1 MTSRERVRLALAHK
15 EADRVPMDLWGCASR
30 LHNKVYFGV
39 LDELGLE
46 GAGSL
51 IRPGTLTEYEDY
63 RISDA
68 LNVDFRH
75 VNIGKPKNYTSRTD
89 EHGNSYDEW
98 GIGHFKNDKYNA
110 ISVHPLADPDPS
122 MIDSYPWPDPDDP
135 GRAEGIGELARD
147 YHENTSCAVTATT
160 ATSGMMFE
168 FGQYLCGAEQ
178 FLINLYEEE
187 LFTEKL
193 IDKLTEIMTRIYLN
207 YLRPIAPYIEWVEFA
222 SDLGTQ
228 NGPFMSL
235 EMFRRYLKKPMAE
248 IFTAVKKEY
257 PGIKIMLH
265 SCGAMS
271 SFIPDLIDCGID
283 ILNSLQP
290 LAHGMDSQRL
300 KNEFGKT
307 IVLHSGV
314 DIQKAMQGT
323 AEEVE
328 EEVQRAIGAMAN
340 GGGYILAP
348 ANHLQGDCPPENVIT
363 LYRCGEKYGRYP
375 VKQFTQ

>member
-15 EADRVPMDLWGCASR
+15 EPDRVPLDLWGCASR

-39 LDELGLE
+39 LKELGIE
-46 GAGSL
+46 GMGPL

-63 RISDA
+63 RISDE
-68 LNVDFRH
+68 LGIDFRH
-75 VNIGKPKNYTSRTD
+75 INIGKPKNFKSHTD
-89 EHGNSYDEW
+89 DKGNSYDEW

-110 ISVHPLADPDPS
+110 ISVHPLDDPDPARL
-122 MIDSYPWPDPDDP
+122 DSYPWPDPDDP
-135 GRAEGIGELARD
+135 GRVEGIGERAKD
-147 YHENTSCAVTATT
+147 YYENTSYAVTATT
-160 ATSGMMFE
+160 ATSGLIFE

-178 FLINLYEEE
+178 FLVNLYEEE
-187 LFTEKL
+187 FFTEKL
-193 IDKLTEIMTRIYLN
+193 IDKLTEIMIRIHLN

-235 EMFRRYLKKPMAE
+235 EMFRKYLKKPMA
-248 IFTAVKKEY
+248 ILFGAVKKEY
-257 PGIKIMLH
+257 PGMKIMLH

-290 LAHGMDSQRL
+290 LARDMDSARI
-300 KNEFGKT
+300 KREFGET

-323 AEEVE
+323 QEEVE
-328 EEVQRAIGAMAN
+328 QEAKRAISAMAK
-340 GGGYILAP
+340 GGGYIFAP

-363 LYRCGEKYGRYP
+363 LYRCGEKYGHYP
-375 VKQFTQ
+375 IKQ

>member
-39 LDELGLE
+39 LNELGLNGE
-46 GAGSL
+46 GTL

-63 RISDA
+63 RISDE
-68 LNVDFRH
+68 LNIDFRH
-75 VNIGKPKNYTSRTD
+75 VNIGKPKNFKSHTD
-89 EHGNSYDEW
+89 TNGNVFDEW
-98 GIGHFKNDKYNA
+98 GIGHLKNDKYNA
-110 ISVHPLADPDPS
+110 ISVHPLAEADLS
-122 MIDSYPWPDPDDP
+122 KLDSYPWPDPDDP
-135 GRAEGIGELARD
+135 GRTEGIGEIARN
-147 YHENTSCAVTATT
+147 YFENTSCAVTATT

-193 IDKLTEIMTRIYLN
+193 IDKLTGIMIRIYLN
-207 YLRPIAPYIEWVEFA
+207 YLRPIAPYLEWVEFA

-228 NGPFMSL
+228 KGPFMSL
-235 EMFRRYLKKPMAE
+235 EMFRQYFKKPMSE
-248 IFTAVKKEY
+248 IFAAVKKEY

-271 SFIPDLIDCGID
+271 SFIPDLIDCGMD

-290 LAHGMDSQRL
+290 LAHDMDSARL
-300 KNEFGKT
+300 KREFGDT

-323 AEEVE
+323 KEDVE
-328 EEVQRAIGAMAN
+328 QEAKRVIGAMAK
-340 GGGYILAP
+340 GGGYIFAP
-348 ANHLQGDCPPENVIT
+348 ANHLQGDCPPANVIT
-363 LYRCGEKYGRYP
+363 LYRCGEKYGQYP
-375 VKQFTQ
+375 IKNSA

>member
-1 MTSRERVRLALAHK
+1 MTPRERVRLTLAHK

-39 LDELGLE
+39 VKELGLP
-46 GAGSL
+46 GNGTL

-68 LNVDFRH
+68 LNIDFRH
-75 VNIGKPKNYTSRTD
+75 INIGKPKNFTGHSDDR
-89 EHGNSYDEW
+89 GNSFDEW
-98 GIGHFKNDKYNA
+98 GIGHFKNEKYNA

-122 MIDSYPWPDPDDP
+122 MLDDYPWPDPDDP
-135 GRAEGIGELARD
+135 GRTEGIGELARTYFEGTD
-147 YHENTSCAVTATT
+147 YAVTATT
-160 ATSGMMFE
+160 ATSGLLFE

-193 IDKLTEIMTRIYLN
+193 IDKLTEIMIRIHLN

-228 NGPFMSL
+228 KGPFMSM
-235 EMFRRYLKKPMAE
+235 EMFRKYFKKPMAE
-248 IFTAVKKEY
+248 IFQAVKKEY
-257 PGIKIMLH
+257 PGMKIMLH

-271 SFIPDLIDCGID
+271 PFIPDLIDCGMD

-290 LAHGMDSQRL
+290 LAHDMDSARL
-300 KNEFGKT
+300 KRDFGGS
-307 IVLHSGV
+307 IVLHGGV

-323 AEEVE
+323 PGDVE
-328 EEVQRAIGAMAN
+328 SEAKRAISSMAK
-340 GGGYILAP
+340 GGGYIFAP
-348 ANHLQGDCPPENVIT
+348 ANHLQGDCPPANVVT
-363 LYRCGEKYGRYP
+363 LYRCGEKFGHYP
-375 VKQFTQ
+375 IEI

>member
-15 EADRVPMDLWGCASR
+15 EPDRVPMDLWGCASR

-39 LDELGLE
+39 LKELELE
-46 GAGSL
+46 GTGAV

-68 LNVDFRH
+68 LHVDFRH
-75 VNIGKPKNYTSRTD
+75 INIGKPKNFKSWADNT
-89 EHGNSYDEW
+89 GNVYDEW

-122 MIDSYPWPDPDDP
+122 KIDSYPWPDPDDP
-135 GRAEGIGELARD
+135 GRIEGIGERARD
-147 YHENTSCAVTATT
+147 YYENTPYAITPTT

-168 FGQYLCGAEQ
+168 FGQYLCGVEQ
-178 FLINLYEEE
+178 FFINLYEEE

-193 IDKLTEIMTRIYLN
+193 MDKLTEIITRIYLN
-207 YLRPIAPYIEWVEFA
+207 YIRPVAPYIEWVEFA

-228 NGPFMSL
+228 HGPFISL
-235 EMFRRYLKKPMAE
+235 ELFRKFIKKPMADL
-248 IFTAVKKEY
+248 FAAVKKEY

-271 SFIPDLIDCGID
+271 SFIPDLIECGVD

-290 LAHGMDSQRL
+290 LAQGMDSEKL
-300 KNEFGKT
+300 KRDFGKD
-307 IVLHSGV
+307 ICLHSGI
-314 DIQKAMQGT
+314 DIQQAMQGT
-323 AEEVE
+323 SEDVE
-328 EEVQRAIGAMAN
+328 NEALRAIKAMAE
-340 GGGYILAP
+340 GGGYFFAP
-348 ANHLQGDCPPENVIT
+348 ANHLQGDCPPANVVT

-375 VKQFTQ
+375 IKI

>member
-39 LDELGLE
+39 LKELGLS
-46 GAGSL
+46 GTGTL
-51 IRPGTLTEYEDY
+51 IRPGTLTEYDDY

-68 LNVDFRH
+68 LNTDFRH
-75 VNIGKPKNYTSRTD
+75 VNIGKPHNFKSHTD
-89 EHGNSYDEW
+89 DKGNTYDEW
-98 GIGHFKNDKYNA
+98 GIGHFKNDVYNA
-110 ISVHPLADPDPS
+110 ISVHPLSDPDPARLN
-122 MIDSYPWPDPDDP
+122 SYPWPDPDDP
-135 GRAEGIGELARD
+135 GRVAGIGECARN
-147 YHENTSCAVTATT
+147 YYEHTTYAVTATT

-168 FGQYLCGAEQ
+168 FGQYLCGTEQ

-193 IDKLTEIMTRIYLN
+193 IDKLTGIMIRIYLN
-207 YLRPIAPYIEWVEFA
+207 YLRSIAQYIEWAEFA
-222 SDLGTQ
+222 CDLGTQ
-228 NGPFMSL
+228 NGPFLSL

-248 IFTAVKKEY
+248 LFGAVKKEY

-271 SFIPDLIDCGID
+271 LFIPDLIDCGID

-290 LAHGMDSQRL
+290 LARDMDSARI
-300 KNEFGKT
+300 KREFGDT

-323 AEEVE
+323 TEEVE
-328 EEVQRAIGAMAN
+328 EEAKRAIGAMAS
-340 GGGYILAP
+340 GGGYIFAP
-348 ANHLQGDCPPENVIT
+348 ANHLQGDCPPENVIA
-363 LYRCGEKYGRYP
+363 LYRFGEKYGQYP
-375 VKQFTQ
+375 VTHFN

>member
-39 LDELGLE
+39 LKELGLE
-46 GAGSL
+46 GTGTM

-68 LNVDFRH
+68 LSIDFRH
-75 VNIGKPKNYTSRTD
+75 VNIGKPKNFKSHTD
-89 EHGNSYDEW
+89 DKGNTFDEW

-110 ISVHPLADPDPS
+110 ISVHPLADPDPAGL
-122 MIDSYPWPDPDDP
+122 DSYPWPDPDDP
-135 GRAEGIGELARD
+135 GRVEGIGEAARN
-147 YHENTSCAVTATT
+147 YYENTSFAVTATT
-160 ATSGMMFE
+160 ATSGLMFE

-178 FLINLYEEE
+178 FFIDLYEEE

-193 IDKLTEIMTRIYLN
+193 IDKLNEIITRIHLN
-207 YLRPIAPYIEWVEFA
+207 YLRPIAPYIEWAEFA
-222 SDLGTQ
+222 CDLGTQ

-235 EMFRRYLKKPMAE
+235 EMFRKFLKKPMTAL
-248 IFTAVKKEY
+248 FSAVKKEY
-257 PGIKIMLH
+257 PGMKIMLH

-271 SFIPDLIDCGID
+271 CFIPDLIDCGMD

-290 LAHGMDSQRL
+290 LARDMDSARL
-300 KNEFGKT
+300 KREFGDT

-314 DIQKAMQGT
+314 DIQHAMQGT
-323 AEEVE
+323 TEEVE
-328 EEVQRAIGAMAN
+328 QEAIRAIGAMAA
-340 GGGYILAP
+340 GGGYIFAP
-348 ANHLQGDCPPENVIT
+348 ANHLQGDCPPKNVVT

-375 VKQFTQ
+375 IKK